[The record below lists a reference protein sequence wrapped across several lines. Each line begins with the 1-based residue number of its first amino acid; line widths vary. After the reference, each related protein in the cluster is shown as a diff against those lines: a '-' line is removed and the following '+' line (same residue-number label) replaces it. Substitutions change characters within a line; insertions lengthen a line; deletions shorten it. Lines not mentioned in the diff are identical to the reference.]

1 MQIVCLVKQ
10 VPRPDAIEFDPDT
23 RTLRREGVP
32 LLLNPFDATAVAEAV
47 ALREAVGGEVIA
59 MTMGPP
65 QAEGALRT
73 CLALGADRCVH
84 LSNRIFAVADT
95 LGTSR
100 TVGLAI
106 GEEGGVDL
114 VLTGRK
120 TVDSE
125 TWQVPPEVAALLG
138 WPHVTNVVDLE
149 AQGNVVQAMR
159 ETEAGYE
166 TYELETHAV
175 ISVAVAREEDGEAD
189 GRGRVDVR
197 AVTDLVD
204 RREEPGQIERFELE
218 PLPTPRMR
226 LVETRSAP
234 AFDLDEE
241 DVVVL
246 LGPDA
251 PPTYSPDGL
260 AVAGTRESCADGRVP
275 RNRHV
280 GLYGRPVAPRVLV
293 AVGVPG
299 DFEHLTGIV
308 KSAVVV
314 AVAGGAETAQRADV
328 IFRGDPD
335 EVIRPLPN
343 KR

>member
-1 MQIVCLVKQ
+1 MRIVCLVKQ

-23 RTLRREGVP
+23 KTLRREGVP

-84 LSNRIFAVADT
+84 LSDRIFAVADT

-100 TVGLAI
+100 TV
-106 GEEGGVDL
+106 
-114 VLTGRK
+114 T
-120 TVDSE
+120 
-125 TWQVPPEVAALLG
+125 
-138 WPHVTNVVDLE
+138 
-149 AQGNVVQAMR
+149 R

-166 TYELETHAV
+166 TYGLETPAV
-175 ISVAVAREEDGEAD
+175 ISVAVAREEGGQAD
-189 GRGRVDVR
+189 GRVDVW
-197 AVTDLVD
+197 AATDLVD
-204 RREEPGQIERFELE
+204 RREEPGQLEKFELE

-251 PPTYSPDGL
+251 PPTYSPDGV

-280 GLYGRPVAPRVLV
+280 GPYGRPVAPRVLV

-314 AVAGGAETAQRADV
+314 VVARGAETEQRTDV

-335 EVIRPLPN
+335 EVIRPLAN
-343 KR
+343 ER